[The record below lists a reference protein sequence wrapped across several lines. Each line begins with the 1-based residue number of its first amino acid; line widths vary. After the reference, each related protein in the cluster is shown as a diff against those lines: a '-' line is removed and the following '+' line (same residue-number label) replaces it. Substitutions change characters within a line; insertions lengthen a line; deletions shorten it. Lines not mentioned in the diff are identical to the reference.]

1 MQAILT
7 GKRGRYSD
15 MTDARKKTIALQ
27 QMQRRSVSKAMH
39 AAKYG
44 KQVRE
49 SAKIIGVKPD
59 SATADTVRLNGRK
72 PDDGKNQRRVV

>member
-1 MQAILT
+1 MKLHDRHCEKRLRSILA
-7 GKRGRYSD
+7 GKRGQYSD
-15 MTDARKKTIALQ
+15 MTDARRKTIALQ
-27 QMQRRSVSKAMH
+27 QMQQRSVSKAMH

-59 SATADTVRLNGRK
+59 K
-72 PDDGKNQRRVV
+72 

>member
-1 MQAILT
+1 
-7 GKRGRYSD
+7 

-49 SAKIIGVKPD
+49 SAKIIGVKPG
-59 SATADTVRLNGRK
+59 SATAGTVR
-72 PDDGKNQRRVV
+72 

>member
-1 MQAILT
+1 MKLHDRHHEKRLQEILA

-27 QMQRRSVSKAMH
+27 QMQRHSVSKAMH

-49 SAKIIGVKPD
+49 SAKIIGVKSD
-59 SATADTVRLNGRK
+59 SSS
-72 PDDGKNQRRVV
+72 GKDMP